1 MKTKLLFVMCLMLFS
16 ISLFSIVESEGNDIP
31 PVADPIPVGGPW
43 NEYIGILNLGDTSDW
58 CTYLAIAGDH
68 IRWTVLDLTQPL
80 LVGNLYTPSMVFQ
93 HTLTFIGEVY
103 DFIAPETGWYYLQ
116 VMPPAPLGVP
126 EDYHFFV
133 RNFTNLTLPVT
144 LSSFTAQQSGAF
156 VGIQWT
162 TQSETDMLGYNILRS
177 TETDMNA
184 AVKVNDLMISATN
197 QSTQHH
203 YAWEDNEVEANT
215 TYNYW
220 LEALDLNG
228 SSDYFGPV
236 SVLVSSNPG
245 GGDTPPMQNHAR
257 LLDAYPNPFST
268 STTLKI
274 DLGKQAQTKLE
285 IFNLRGEKVAT
296 ICDATLGEG
305 IHSFQWQGR
314 DQQGRTLANG
324 VYLMRMTTPMG
335 KSYKKI
341 NLIQK

>member
-1 MKTKLLFVMCLMLFS
+1 MKIKLLLVLCLMLFS
-16 ISLFSIVESEGNDIP
+16 ISLFSIFEEELNNIP
-31 PVADPIPVGGPW
+31 PDANPIPIRDYRDFYSGT
-43 NEYIGILNLGDTSDW
+43 LQLGDPSDW
-58 CTYLAIAGDH
+58 CTYLALENDDIYW
-68 IRWTVLDLTQPL
+68 RVDLMANGL
-80 LVGNLYTPSMVFQ
+80 MVGNLYTPDLVLI
-93 HTLTFIGEVY
+93 HTLTFQGELFMFVAPVTGMY
-103 DFIAPETGWYYLQ
+103 FLQVLPIVPLGAPEPYYFS
-116 VMPPAPLGVP
+116 VENGTSP
-126 EDYHFFV
+126 
-133 RNFTNLTLPVT
+133 TLPVT

-177 TETDMNA
+177 TGTDMNA
-184 AVKVNDLMISATN
+184 AVKANDLMIPATN
-197 QSTQHH
+197 QSTQHN
-203 YAWEDNEVEANT
+203 YSWEDNEVEANT

-220 LEALDLNG
+220 LEALDLDG
-228 SSDYFGPV
+228 SSNYFGYV
-236 SVLVSSNPG
+236 SVMVSGSPG
-245 GGDTPPMQNHAR
+245 GGDAPPMQNHAR

-314 DQQGRTLANG
+314 DQHGRTLANG

-335 KSYKKI
+335 KSYK
-341 NLIQK
+341 N